1 MAATAP
7 WALAHGKSNVVA
19 PANASKVVPT
29 RRARDIG
36 KGCLH
41 LSLDMRA
48 ILARYLTLVIK
59 ALRLGTR
66 ERFLPYTPAMILI
79 GMLDSPYVRRC
90 AISMKMMGI
99 AFEHRPVSVFR
110 HFEEFRKVN
119 PVVKAPT
126 LVCDD
131 GTILMDSTLILD
143 YLEATVDPAAR
154 LLPVDL
160 DGRRRALHVIGFALA
175 AADKCVNIVYE
186 NEQRPKDKI
195 HPAWLERVV
204 GQANTAFA
212 QLEPMAARA
221 KPWLHGDRFT
231 AADVMTA
238 VAWRFG
244 QYYNAAEIPA
254 AQYPALVDYSRRA
267 ESLPEFASTP
277 LD

>member
-1 MAATAP
+1 M
-7 WALAHGKSNVVA
+7 V
-19 PANASKVVPT
+19 
-29 RRARDIG
+29 
-36 KGCLH
+36 
-41 LSLDMRA
+41 
-48 ILARYLTLVIK
+48 
-59 ALRLGTR
+59 
-66 ERFLPYTPAMILI
+66 LI

-99 AFEHRPVSVFR
+99 AFEHRSVSVFR
-110 HFEEFRKVN
+110 HFDEFRKVN

-143 YLEATVDPAAR
+143 YLEATIAPGKR
-154 LLPVDL
+154 LLPQDI

-175 AADKCVNIVYE
+175 AADKCVSVVYE
-186 NEQRPKDKI
+186 KNQRPRDKV
-195 HPAWLERVV
+195 HPAWLERVTS
-204 GQANTAFA
+204 QANTAFA
-212 QLEPMAARA
+212 QLEPMAAKA

-231 AADVMTA
+231 AADMMTA

-254 AQYPALVDYSRRA
+254 ANYPALVAYARRA
-267 ESLPEFASTP
+267 EALPEFSSTP

>member
-1 MAATAP
+1 M
-7 WALAHGKSNVVA
+7 V
-19 PANASKVVPT
+19 
-29 RRARDIG
+29 
-36 KGCLH
+36 
-41 LSLDMRA
+41 
-48 ILARYLTLVIK
+48 
-59 ALRLGTR
+59 
-66 ERFLPYTPAMILI
+66 LI

-110 HFEEFRKVN
+110 HFDEFRKVN

-126 LVCDD
+126 LLCDD
-131 GTILMDSTLILD
+131 GTMLMDSTLILD
-143 YLEATVDPAAR
+143 YLEATVDAGRR

-186 NEQRPKDKI
+186 KEQRPKDKM
-195 HPAWLERVV
+195 HPGWMARIV
-204 GQANTAFA
+204 GQANVAFA
-212 QLEPMAARA
+212 QLEPLVAKA
-221 KPWLHGDRFT
+221 KPGLHGDRFT

-244 QYYNAAEIPA
+244 QYYNAVEIPA
-254 AQYPALVDYSRRA
+254 AKYPALVAYSRRA
-267 ESLPEFASTP
+267 EALPEFASTP